1 MAFWSFFNVTNILK
15 CYLCNLKFVKEKME
29 IVLKEKIKEAVKNI
43 YNSEVADDL
52 IQIQETRKDFK
63 GDFTLVVFPLLRF
76 SKNTPEKTGETIG
89 KYLIDSF
96 KEVSGFNVIKGFLNL
111 EISDAWWLE
120 YFGKIASEKTHLE
133 NCQVSDPET
142 ILVEYSSPNTNK
154 PLHLGHIRNNLLGY
168 SLYRILS
175 GCGHRVVKTNIVNDR
190 GIHICKSMLAWQRFG
205 NGETP
210 GSSGMK
216 GDHLV
221 GKYYVLFEK
230 KYKTEIE
237 NLVKDG
243 MDESEA
249 KNAAPLMKE
258 TRNMLLKWEAGD
270 KDVYELWKMMNSWVY
285 AGFDETY
292 RKLGVDFDKI
302 YYESDTYKIGKD
314 IVLTA
319 LEGKILYRNADSS
332 IWADLTPDG
341 LDQKLLLRSDGTAVY
356 MTQDLGTAVDRYNEY
371 EFDKNIYVVGNEQ
384 NYHFQVLKAL
394 LKKMGYKWAD
404 GLIHFS
410 YGMVEL
416 PEGRMKSRE
425 GTIVDADDLIKEM
438 QLTAK
443 DVSLELGKLSDFS
456 DDEKEEIFRKIGMAA
471 LKYYILKVDPRKN
484 MTFNPAESIDFNGNT
499 GPFIQYTYTR
509 IKSVFR
515 KAEQM
520 GINAGQIIF
529 SGAKTSQKEI
539 ELIKLLRKFSE
550 TVSAAA
556 AGYSPALIA
565 NYCYELSREYN
576 QFYHDFSIL
585 GEDDDVTRNFRLKLS
600 IVTSEILYSGMWLLG
615 IEMPERM

>member
-1 MAFWSFFNVTNILK
+1 
-15 CYLCNLKFVKEKME
+15 ME
-29 IVLKEKIKEAVKNI
+29 IILKEKIKEAVKII
-43 YNSEVADDL
+43 YNSDVKDDL

-63 GDFTLVVFPLLRF
+63 GDFTLVVFPLMRF
-76 SKNTPEKTGETIG
+76 SKNTPEKTGEMIG
-89 KYLIDSF
+89 QYLTDNF
-96 KEVSGFNVIKGFLNL
+96 PALSGFNVIKGFLNL
-111 EISDAWWLE
+111 EISDKWWIE
-120 YFGKIASEKTHLE
+120 YLRKLISEKSHLE
-133 NCQVSDPET
+133 ACQVNNPET

-175 GCGHRVVKTNIVNDR
+175 GCGHRVIKTNIVNDR
-190 GIHICKSMLAWQRFG
+190 GIHICKSMLAWQKFG

-210 GSSGMK
+210 ESSGMK

-230 KYKTEIE
+230 NYKIQVE

-243 MDESEA
+243 MDEADA
-249 KNAAPLMKE
+249 KNSAPLMKE
-258 TRNMLLKWEAGD
+258 IRDMLLKWEAGE
-270 KDVYELWKMMNSWVY
+270 KEVYGLWRMMNSWVY
-285 AGFDETY
+285 AGFDDTY

-302 YYESDTYKIGKD
+302 YYESDTYKVGKE

-319 LEGKILYRNADSS
+319 LKNNILYRNEDSS

-356 MTQDLGTAVDRYNEY
+356 MTQDLGTAVDRHKEYN
-371 EFDKNIYVVGNEQ
+371 FNKNIYVVGNEQ

-394 LKKMGYKWAD
+394 LKRMGYGWAD

-425 GTIVDADDLIKEM
+425 GTIVDADDLIREM
-438 QLTAK
+438 QLTAR
-443 DVSLELGKLSDFS
+443 DVSLELGKLADFTEQ
-456 DDEKEEIFRKIGMAA
+456 EKEEIFRKIGMGA
-471 LKYYILKVDPRKN
+471 LKYYILKVDPKKN

-515 KAEQM
+515 KAEQL
-520 GINAGQIIF
+520 GINTEHISF
-529 SGAKTSQKEI
+529 SGTKAGSKEI

-565 NYCYELSREYN
+565 NYCYDLSREYN
-576 QFYHDFSIL
+576 QFYHDFTIL
-585 GEDDDVTRNFRLKLS
+585 GETDEELRNFRLIISK
-600 IVTSEILYSGMWLLG
+600 VTSEVIYRGMWLLG

>member
-1 MAFWSFFNVTNILK
+1 
-15 CYLCNLKFVKEKME
+15 ME
-29 IVLKEKIKEAVKNI
+29 IVLKEKIKEAVKII
-43 YNSEVADDL
+43 YNSEVTDDL

-89 KYLIDSF
+89 NYLINNF
-96 KEVSGFNVIKGFLNL
+96 MALSGFNVIKGFLNL
-111 EISDAWWLE
+111 EISDTWWVE
-120 YFGKIASEKTHLE
+120 FFGKIASEKTHLE
-133 NCQVSDPET
+133 NCQVSHPET

-175 GCGHRVVKTNIVNDR
+175 GCGHRVIKTNIVNDR
-190 GIHICKSMLAWQRFG
+190 GIHICKSMLAWQKFG

-210 GSSGMK
+210 RSSGMK

-230 KYKTEIE
+230 EYKIQIE
-237 NLVKDG
+237 KLVEDG
-243 MDESEA
+243 MDEAEA

-258 TRNMLLKWEAGD
+258 TRDMLLKWEAGD
-270 KDVYELWKMMNSWVY
+270 KEVYKLWKMMNSWVY

-292 RKLGVDFDKI
+292 CKLGVDFDKI

-314 IVLTA
+314 IVLAA
-319 LEGKILYRNADSS
+319 LKDKILYRNEDSS

-341 LDQKLLLRSDGTAVY
+341 LDQKLLLRSDGTTVY
-356 MTQDLGTAVDRYNEY
+356 MTQDLGTAVDRYTEY
-371 EFDKNIYVVGNEQ
+371 KFDKNIYVVGNEQ
-384 NYHFQVLKAL
+384 NYHFQVLKAI
-394 LKKMGYKWAD
+394 LKKMGYDWAD

-438 QLTAK
+438 QLTAME
-443 DVSLELGKLSDFS
+443 VSLELGKLSDFS
-456 DDEKEEIFRKIGMAA
+456 DDEKEDIFRKIGMGA

-520 GINAGQIIF
+520 GINTGQIVF
-529 SGAKTSQKEI
+529 SGAKTGIKEI
-539 ELIKLLRKFSE
+539 ELIKLLRKFPE

-556 AGYSPALIA
+556 TGYSPALIA

-585 GEDDDVTRNFRLKLS
+585 GESDEEIRNFRLKLS
-600 IVTSEILYSGMWLLG
+600 RVISEIINTGMWLLG

>member
-1 MAFWSFFNVTNILK
+1 
-15 CYLCNLKFVKEKME
+15 ME
-29 IVLKEKIKEAVKNI
+29 IVLKEKIKEAVKII
-43 YNSEVADDL
+43 YNSEVKDDL

-63 GDFTLVVFPLLRF
+63 GDFTLIVFPLLRF

-89 KYLIDSF
+89 LYLKDNF
-96 KEVSGFNVIKGFLNL
+96 TAVSGFNVIKGFLNL
-111 EISDAWWLE
+111 EISDTWWVE
-120 YFGKIASEKTHLE
+120 YFKKIAAEKIHLE
-133 NCQVSDPET
+133 NCKVLHPET

-154 PLHLGHIRNNLLGY
+154 PLHLGHIRNNLLGF

-175 GCGHRVVKTNIVNDR
+175 GCGHRVIKTNIVNDR
-190 GIHICKSMLAWQRFG
+190 GIHICKSMLAWQKFG

-210 GSSGMK
+210 ESSGMK

-230 KYKTEIE
+230 NYKEQVEKLIQNGIDAT
-237 NLVKDG
+237 
-243 MDESEA
+243 EA
-249 KNAAPLMKE
+249 KNSATLMKE
-258 TRNMLLKWEAGD
+258 TREMLLKWETGD
-270 KDVYELWKMMNSWVY
+270 EEIVRLWKMMNSWVY

-292 RKLGVDFDKI
+292 KKLGVDFDKI
-302 YYESDTYKIGKD
+302 YYESDTYKVGKD
-314 IVLTA
+314 IVLRA
-319 LEGKILYRNADSS
+319 LKEKILYRNEDNSV
-332 IWADLTPDG
+332 WADLTPEG

-356 MTQDLGTAVDRYNEY
+356 MTQDLGTAVDRHKEFN
-371 EFDKNIYVVGNEQ
+371 FDKNIYVVGNEQ

-394 LKKMGYKWAD
+394 LKRMGYNWAE

-438 QLTAK
+438 QLTAME
-443 DVSLELGKLSDFS
+443 VSLELGKLSDFS
-456 DDEKEEIFRKIGMAA
+456 DEEKEDIFRKIGMGA

-515 KAEQM
+515 KAEQL
-520 GINAGQIIF
+520 GINTGQISF
-529 SGAKTSQKEI
+529 SGTKTGPKEI
-539 ELIKLLRKFSE
+539 ALIKLLRKFSE
-550 TVSAAA
+550 TVSTAATS
-556 AGYSPALIA
+556 YSPALIA
-565 NYCYELSREYN
+565 NYCYDLSREYN

-585 GEDDDVTRNFRLKLS
+585 GEADEDIRNFRLVLS
-600 IVTSEILYSGMWLLG
+600 KVTSEILYTGMWLLG

>member
-1 MAFWSFFNVTNILK
+1 
-15 CYLCNLKFVKEKME
+15 ME
-29 IVLKEKIKEAVKNI
+29 IVLKEKIKEAVKI
-43 YNSEVADDL
+43 VYSSDVTDDL

-89 KYLIDSF
+89 NYLVDNF
-96 KEVSGFNVIKGFLNL
+96 PAVSGFNVIKGFLNL
-111 EISDAWWLE
+111 EISDAWWVE
-120 YFGKIASEKTHLE
+120 FFGVMASEKTHFE
-133 NCQVSDPET
+133 NCLVSKPET

-175 GCGHRVVKTNIVNDR
+175 ACGHKVIKTNIVNDR
-190 GIHICKSMLAWQRFG
+190 GIHICKSMLAWQKFG

-210 GSSGMK
+210 ESSGMK

-221 GKYYVLFEK
+221 GKYYVLFDKEYKLQVEK
-230 KYKTEIE
+230 LISQ
-237 NLVKDG
+237 G
-243 MDESEA
+243 MDEKEA
-249 KNAAPLMKE
+249 KNSAPLMTE
-258 TRNMLLKWEAGD
+258 ARDMLLKWEAD
-270 KDVYELWKMMNSWVY
+270 DNEVVDLWKMMNTWVY
-285 AGFDETY
+285 AGFDVTY
-292 RKLGVDFDKI
+292 KKLGVDFDKI
-302 YYESDTYKIGKD
+302 YYESETYKIGKD
-314 IVLTA
+314 IVLSA
-319 LEGKILYRNADSS
+319 LKENILYQNDDSS
-332 IWADLTPDG
+332 IWADLTAEG

-356 MTQDLGTAVDRYNEY
+356 MTQDLGTAVNRFNEY
-371 EFDKNIYVVGNEQ
+371 HFDKNIYVVGNEQ
-384 NYHFQVLKAL
+384 NYHFQVLKAI
-394 LKKMGYKWAD
+394 LKRMGYSWSD

-438 QLTAK
+438 QETAR

-456 DDEKEEIFRKIGMAA
+456 AEEKEDIFRKIGLGA

-484 MTFNPAESIDFNGNT
+484 MTFNPVESIDFNGNT

-515 KAEQM
+515 KAEQL
-520 GINAGQIIF
+520 GIHTDLNALAGANAGP
-529 SGAKTSQKEI
+529 KEI
-539 ELIKLLRKFSE
+539 DLIKLLRKFSE
-550 TVSAAA
+550 TVSVAAT
-556 AGYSPALIA
+556 GYSPAILA

-585 GEDDDVTRNFRLKLS
+585 GEDDPALRNFRLVLSKL
-600 IVTSEILYSGMWLLG
+600 TSEVIYSGMWLFG

>member
-1 MAFWSFFNVTNILK
+1 
-15 CYLCNLKFVKEKME
+15 ME
-29 IVLKEKIKEAVKNI
+29 IVLKEKIIEAVKII
-43 YNSEVADDL
+43 YNSEVTDDL

-89 KYLIDSF
+89 LYLKDNF
-96 KEVSGFNVIKGFLNL
+96 TAVSGFNVIKGFLNL
-111 EISDAWWLE
+111 EISDTWWVD
-120 YFGKIASEKTHLE
+120 YFKKIAAEKTHLE
-133 NCQVSDPET
+133 NCKVLHPET

-154 PLHLGHIRNNLLGY
+154 PLHLGHIRNNLLGF

-175 GCGHRVVKTNIVNDR
+175 GCGHRVIKTNIVNDR
-190 GIHICKSMLAWQRFG
+190 GIHICKSMLAWQKFG

-210 GSSGMK
+210 ESSGMK

-230 KYKTEIE
+230 NYKEQVEKLIQNGIDAT
-237 NLVKDG
+237 
-243 MDESEA
+243 EA
-249 KNAAPLMKE
+249 KNSATLMKE
-258 TRNMLLKWEAGD
+258 TREMLLKWETGD
-270 KDVYELWKMMNSWVY
+270 EEIVRLWKMMNSWVY

-292 RKLGVDFDKI
+292 KKLGVDFDKI
-302 YYESDTYKIGKD
+302 YYESDTYKVGKD
-314 IVLTA
+314 IVLRA
-319 LEGKILYRNADSS
+319 LKEKILYRNEDNSV
-332 IWADLTPDG
+332 WADLTPEG

-356 MTQDLGTAVDRYNEY
+356 MTQDLGTAVDRHKEFN
-371 EFDKNIYVVGNEQ
+371 FDKNIYVVGNEQ

-394 LKKMGYKWAD
+394 LKRMGYNWAE

-438 QLTAK
+438 QLTAME
-443 DVSLELGKLSDFS
+443 VSLELGKLSDFS
-456 DDEKEEIFRKIGMAA
+456 DEEKEDIFRKIGMGA

-515 KAEQM
+515 KAEQL
-520 GINAGQIIF
+520 GINTGQISF
-529 SGAKTSQKEI
+529 SGTKTGPKEI

-556 AGYSPALIA
+556 TSYSPALIA
-565 NYCYELSREYN
+565 NYCYDLSREYN

-585 GEDDDVTRNFRLKLS
+585 GEADEEIRNLRLLLS
-600 IVTSEILYSGMWLLG
+600 KVTSEIIYTGMWLLG